1 MYLKKNKPST
11 YIYNDIVYIQYSVY
25 SFSCIYINMLCL
37 FCNHNKRKHKI
48 KLNELSIYTIY
59 YFIVKSQIEKVRI
72 K

>member
-37 FCNHNKRKHKI
+37 FCNDNKRKHKI
-48 KLNELSIYTIY
+48 KLNELSNNLIY
-59 YFIVKSQIEKVRI
+59 YFILKSQFEKVRI